1 MMTDVLDDSDD
12 AFDDDGLEYDDLGD
26 LSDLDDDMMKLFDDD
41 PDEDLDM
48 DLSDLNDDDFELLTD
63 LWATLRQCFLDAEYR
78 EDGRPRFLSNMT
90 LECDAIAYECLQQL
104 IPKYPVVDDG
114 RYYGADVLL
123 QTLFSLTYGEWS
135 EAAKMLRHVKLVS
148 KPELLENLATGI
160 RQLIE
165 RAEIDEVVLSPM
177 MSQLLEKSKTIV
189 TSKNPPP
196 PIIGTR
202 EARTSD
208 PILENE
214 KSQVM
219 KLRTVDEILAEVDQ
233 LPGLGDVRHR
243 VEALVSSVEMSRRR
257 AQIGLPESE
266 SPPLNLALVG
276 PPGTGKTTVARLFA
290 ELYAA
295 LGLIKEPKIVEG
307 SRQSMVGM
315 WLGTSAPRTADTV
328 REAMGGVLF
337 IDEAYSLGKDKYGEE
352 ALAELVRLM
361 EIHRGNFAVFFAG
374 YTDEM
379 RKFFEVNPGLA
390 SRVTEHLDFV
400 EYTNDEL
407 WLIVDRFATMRHY
420 IIDETIRS
428 GVEAWFD
435 EQRQLPGFGNARA
448 ARNLV
453 DQMITTHAMRLRKS
467 EISTTDDLILLTV
480 DDLPKASSIQQQN
493 VRGYL

>member
-1 MMTDVLDDSDD
+1 
-12 AFDDDGLEYDDLGD
+12 
-26 LSDLDDDMMKLFDDD
+26 
-41 PDEDLDM
+41 
-48 DLSDLNDDDFELLTD
+48 
-63 LWATLRQCFLDAEYR
+63 
-78 EDGRPRFLSNMT
+78 
-90 LECDAIAYECLQQL
+90 
-104 IPKYPVVDDG
+104 
-114 RYYGADVLL
+114 
-123 QTLFSLTYGEWS
+123 
-135 EAAKMLRHVKLVS
+135 
-148 KPELLENLATGI
+148 
-160 RQLIE
+160 
-165 RAEIDEVVLSPM
+165 
-177 MSQLLEKSKTIV
+177 LEKSKTIV

-390 SRVTEHLDFV
+390 SRVTEHLDFI

>member
-1 MMTDVLDDSDD
+1 
-12 AFDDDGLEYDDLGD
+12 
-26 LSDLDDDMMKLFDDD
+26 
-41 PDEDLDM
+41 
-48 DLSDLNDDDFELLTD
+48 
-63 LWATLRQCFLDAEYR
+63 
-78 EDGRPRFLSNMT
+78 
-90 LECDAIAYECLQQL
+90 
-104 IPKYPVVDDG
+104 
-114 RYYGADVLL
+114 
-123 QTLFSLTYGEWS
+123 
-135 EAAKMLRHVKLVS
+135 VKLVS

-379 RKFFEVNPGLA
+379 REFFEVNPGLA
-390 SRVTEHLDFV
+390 SRVTEQLDFV

-420 IIDETIRS
+420 VIDETIRS

-480 DDLPKASSIQQQN
+480 DDLPQFSHREQRS
-493 VRGYL
+493 VLGYL